1 VTEDR
6 YAIAWW
12 EENLEDIDR
21 EIARLAMLCRVKLL
35 EPGIIARIVHK
46 DATVCGADNP
56 HAFKRLHDL
65 LVMHLLLRDRSAAE
79 LGGARLA
86 AIEEQIAGRLAQSFP
101 DLGKWPPV

>member
-1 VTEDR
+1 MTEDP

-12 EENLEDIDR
+12 EDNLEEVDR

-35 EPGIIARIVHK
+35 EPGIIARVVHN
-46 DATVCGADNP
+46 DASVCGTDNP
-56 HAFKRLHDL
+56 RAFKRLHDL
-65 LVMHLLLRDRSAAE
+65 LIMHLLLRDKSAGE
-79 LGGARLA
+79 LGAARLA